1 MHRLLQRQLKKYLS
15 QNLSG
20 FTNDLSDLNNIPLE
34 WQSFLKAVDEAYTQN
49 DAEYRMVERLLD
61 LSSEELLQA
70 NNQLREMLTNV
81 EGKVAERTAELIKAN
96 GELGQAL
103 TDLQQM
109 QIHLIQAEK
118 MSALGHL
125 IAGIAH
131 EINNPVNFIHGNLSH
146 LYNYAINLLA
156 FVELSQEYSEKMNSE
171 LQSKAEEIDLE
182 FIKIDLPKIIKSM
195 EVGTHRIREIV
206 LSLRN
211 FSHVDEAELK
221 ETDIHQGIEDTL
233 LIVGHRIKPQ
243 KNSNSPRIQIVKQ
256 YGDLPLVNCYAG
268 QLNQV
273 FVNIL
278 VNAIDAIEESASIE
292 NSPQLSDISD
302 RQPCIR
308 IQTQVIDDNLVE
320 IAIADNGCGIP
331 EAIQQQIF
339 NPFFTTKPVG
349 KGTGMGMAISYQII
363 TEKHKG
369 RLTCA
374 SSVGKGTEFI
384 IQIPINI
391 MTISSLIN

>member
-15 QNLSG
+15 QNVSD
-20 FTNDLSDLNNIPLE
+20 FTGDLNSNLNGIPLE
-34 WQSFLKAVDEAYTQN
+34 WQNFLQAVDDAYTHY
-49 DAEYRMVERLLD
+49 DADYQMIERSLE

-96 GELGQAL
+96 SELEQAL

-118 MSALGHL
+118 MSSLGQL

-131 EINNPVNFIHGNLSH
+131 EINNPVNFIHGNLRH
-146 LYNYAINLLA
+146 LHNYVINLLE
-156 FVELSQEYSEKMNSE
+156 FVQLSQECSERVNSD

-182 FIKIDLPKIIKSM
+182 FIKIDLPKVIKSM

-211 FSHVDEAELK
+211 FSHIDQSELK
-221 ETDIHQGIEDTL
+221 AIDIHQGIEDTL
-233 LIVGHRIKPQ
+233 LILGHRIKPQ
-243 KNSNSPRIQIVKQ
+243 KNSNFPRIQIVKH

-278 VNAIDAIEESASIE
+278 VNAIDAIEESAS
-292 NSPQLSDISD
+292 SD
-302 RQPCIR
+302 RQPCIS
-308 IQTQVIDDNLVE
+308 IQTQVIDDNYVE
-320 IAIADNGCGIP
+320 IAIADNGSGIP

-369 RLTCA
+369 RLTCV
-374 SSVGKGTEFI
+374 SSLGKGTEFI
-384 IQIPINI
+384 IHIPIN
-391 MTISSLIN
+391 TEY

>member
-15 QNLSG
+15 QNVND
-20 FTNDLSDLNNIPLE
+20 FTGDLSSNLNVIPLE
-34 WQSFLKAVDEAYTQN
+34 WQNFLQAVDDAYN
-49 DAEYRMVERLLD
+49 HYDADYRMIERSLE
-61 LSSEELLQA
+61 LSSEELLQV

-96 GELGQAL
+96 GELEQAL

-118 MSALGHL
+118 MSSLGQL

-146 LYNYAINLLA
+146 LHNYVINLLS
-156 FVELSQEYSEKMNSE
+156 FIELSQKSLEKITPE
-171 LQSKAEEIDLE
+171 LESKAEEIDIE

-211 FSHVDEAELK
+211 FSHIDEAELK
-221 ETDIHQGIEDTL
+221 PIDIHQGIEDTL
-233 LIVGHRIKPQ
+233 LILGHRIKPQ
-243 KNSNSPRIQIVKQ
+243 KNANSQRIQIVKQ
-256 YGDLPLVNCYAG
+256 YGNLPLVNCYAG

-278 VNAIDAIEESASIE
+278 VNAIEAIEESAS
-292 NSPQLSDISD
+292 SD
-302 RQPCIR
+302 RQPCIS
-308 IQTQVIDDNLVE
+308 IQTKLIDDNYVE
-320 IAIADNGCGIP
+320 IAIADNGSGIP

-369 RLTCA
+369 RLTCV
-374 SSVGKGTEFI
+374 SSLGKGTEFI
-384 IQIPINI
+384 IHIPIN
-391 MTISSLIN
+391 TEY

>member
-1 MHRLLQRQLKKYLS
+1 
-15 QNLSG
+15 
-20 FTNDLSDLNNIPLE
+20 
-34 WQSFLKAVDEAYTQN
+34 
-49 DAEYRMVERLLD
+49 
-61 LSSEELLQA
+61 
-70 NNQLREMLTNV
+70 MLTNV
-81 EGKVAERTAELIKAN
+81 EGKVAERTAELIKTN
-96 GELGQAL
+96 GDLEQAL

-109 QIHLIQAEK
+109 QVHLIQAEK
-118 MSALGHL
+118 MSSLGQL

-146 LYNYAINLLA
+146 LHNYVINLLS
-156 FVELSQEYSEKMNSE
+156 FIELSQKSLEKITPE
-171 LQSKAEEIDLE
+171 LESKAEEIDIE

-211 FSHVDEAELK
+211 FSHIDEAELK
-221 ETDIHQGIEDTL
+221 PIDIHQGIEDTL
-233 LIVGHRIKPQ
+233 LILGHRIKPQ
-243 KNSNSPRIQIVKQ
+243 KNANSQRIQIVKQ
-256 YGDLPLVNCYAG
+256 YGNLPLVNCYAG

-278 VNAIDAIEESASIE
+278 VNAIDAIDEATSGQTSNIF
-292 NSPQLSDISD
+292 D
-302 RQPCIR
+302 RQPCIS
-308 IQTQVIDDNLVE
+308 IQTQVIDGNYVE
-320 IAIADNGCGIP
+320 IAIADNGSGIP

-369 RLTCA
+369 RLTCV
-374 SSVGKGTEFI
+374 SKVDEGTEFI
-384 IQIPINI
+384 IQIPIN
-391 MTISSLIN
+391 MEHMYSTSHS

>member
-15 QNLSG
+15 QNVST
-20 FTNDLSDLNNIPLE
+20 FTGDLNSSLNGIPLE
-34 WQSFLKAVDEAYTQN
+34 WQNFLQAVDDAYTHY
-49 DAEYRMVERLLD
+49 DADYQMIERSLE

-81 EGKVAERTAELIKAN
+81 EGKVAERTAELSKAN
-96 GELGQAL
+96 GELEQAL

-118 MSALGHL
+118 MSSLGQL

-131 EINNPVNFIHGNLSH
+131 EINNPINFIHGNIKYLH
-146 LYNYAINLLA
+146 NYVINLLE
-156 FVELSQEYSEKMNSE
+156 FVELSQECSERVNSD

-182 FIKIDLPKIIKSM
+182 FIKIDLPKVIKSM

-211 FSHVDEAELK
+211 FSHIDQSELK
-221 ETDIHQGIEDTL
+221 SIDIHQGIEDTL
-233 LIVGHRIKPQ
+233 LILGHRIKPQ
-243 KNSNSPRIQIVKQ
+243 KNSDFPRIQIVKH

-278 VNAIDAIEESASIE
+278 VNAIDAIEESAS
-292 NSPQLSDISD
+292 SD
-302 RQPCIR
+302 RQPCIS
-308 IQTQVIDDNLVE
+308 IQTQVIDDNYVE
-320 IAIADNGCGIP
+320 IAIADNGSGIP

-369 RLTCA
+369 RLTCV
-374 SSVGKGTEFI
+374 SSLGKGTEFI
-384 IQIPINI
+384 ILIPVNAEY
-391 MTISSLIN
+391 

>member
-1 MHRLLQRQLKKYLS
+1 M
-15 QNLSG
+15 
-20 FTNDLSDLNNIPLE
+20 I
-34 WQSFLKAVDEAYTQN
+34 
-49 DAEYRMVERLLD
+49 ERLLD

-81 EGKVAERTAELIKAN
+81 EGKVAERTAELIKTN
-96 GELGQAL
+96 GELEKAL

-109 QIHLIQAEK
+109 QVHLIQAEK
-118 MSALGHL
+118 MSSLGQL

-146 LYNYAINLLA
+146 LHNYVINLLA
-156 FVELSQEYSEKMNSE
+156 FVELIQESLEKITPE
-171 LQSKAEEIDLE
+171 LESKAEEIDLE

-211 FSHVDEAELK
+211 FSHIDEAELK
-221 ETDIHQGIEDTL
+221 TIDIHQGIEDTL
-233 LIVGHRIKPQ
+233 LILGHRIKPQ

-278 VNAIDAIEESASIE
+278 VNAIDAIEEAISREDSPQLSN
-292 NSPQLSDISD
+292 NSPQLSNMCD
-302 RQPCIR
+302 RQPCIK
-308 IQTQVIDDNLVE
+308 IQTQVIDDNYVE
-320 IAIADNGCGIP
+320 IAIADNGSGIP

-369 RLTCA
+369 RLSCT
-374 SSVGKGTEFI
+374 SSVGNGTEFI

-391 MTISSLIN
+391 EH

>member
-15 QNLSG
+15 QHVSN
-20 FTNDLSDLNNIPLE
+20 FTGDLNSSLNGIPLE
-34 WQSFLKAVDEAYTQN
+34 WQNFLQAVDDAYN
-49 DAEYRMVERLLD
+49 HYDADYRMIERSLE
-61 LSSEELLQA
+61 LSSEELLQV

-96 GELGQAL
+96 GELEQAL

-118 MSALGHL
+118 MSSLGQL

-146 LYNYAINLLA
+146 LHNYVINLLS
-156 FVELSQEYSEKMNSE
+156 FIELSQKSLEKITPE
-171 LQSKAEEIDLE
+171 LESKAEEIDIE

-211 FSHVDEAELK
+211 FSHIDESELK
-221 ETDIHQGIEDTL
+221 AIDIHQGIEDTL
-233 LIVGHRIKPQ
+233 LILGHRIKPQ
-243 KNSNSPRIQIVKQ
+243 KSSNSPRIQIVKQ

-278 VNAIDAIEESASIE
+278 VNAIDAIEESAS
-292 NSPQLSDISD
+292 SD
-302 RQPCIR
+302 RQPCIS
-308 IQTQVIDDNLVE
+308 IQTQVIDDNYVE
-320 IAIADNGCGIP
+320 IAIIDNGSGIP

-369 RLTCA
+369 RLTCV
-374 SSVGKGTEFI
+374 SKVDEGTEFI
-384 IQIPINI
+384 IQIPIN
-391 MTISSLIN
+391 MEHMYSTSHS

>member
-15 QNLSG
+15 QDLSG
-20 FTNDLSDLNNIPLE
+20 LTGDLNDLNGSLNGIPLE
-34 WQSFLKAVDEAYTQN
+34 WLNFLKAVDETYVQY
-49 DAEYRMVERLLD
+49 DAEYRMIERLLD

-81 EGKVAERTAELIKAN
+81 EGKVAERTAELIKTN
-96 GELGQAL
+96 GELEKAL

-109 QIHLIQAEK
+109 QVHLIQAEK
-118 MSALGHL
+118 MSSLGQL

-131 EINNPVNFIHGNLSH
+131 EINNPVNFIHGNIRH
-146 LYNYAINLLA
+146 LHNYVINLLE
-156 FVELSQEYSEKMNSE
+156 FVELSQECSERVNSD

-182 FIKIDLPKIIKSM
+182 FIKIDLPKVIKSM

-211 FSHVDEAELK
+211 FSHIDQSELK
-221 ETDIHQGIEDTL
+221 SIDIHQGIEDTL
-233 LIVGHRIKPQ
+233 LILGHRIKPQ
-243 KNSNSPRIQIVKQ
+243 KNSDFPRIQIVKL

-278 VNAIDAIEESASIE
+278 VNAIDAIEESAS
-292 NSPQLSDISD
+292 SD
-302 RQPCIR
+302 RQPCIS
-308 IQTQVIDDNLVE
+308 IQTQVIDDNYVE
-320 IAIADNGCGIP
+320 IAIADNGCGSP

-369 RLTCA
+369 RLSCT

-384 IQIPINI
+384 IQIPIN
-391 MTISSLIN
+391 MQY